1 MGMSVLVAA
10 LVASVMAETL
20 PTSQSARA
28 DVLSNILPNTRA
40 DVPRHATEEGS
51 LHGSSKLLAQFSKM
65 FNDPSNW
72 WTRQKHKFWRGLKLG
87 ISPFIWASAAVVSGG
102 TMVAEFIGSAMVAQV
117 WQEASDV
124 SAPKSS
130 RTSGTTEVTEERAQS
145 SYQSIAGGAEP
156 LFIVA
161 VAIVMVCSLSFF
173 LRKSWKKSRSNSILS
188 GIWSDNYVRS
198 VLFCLAKTPL
208 PLPA

>member
-1 MGMSVLVAA
+1 MSFLVAA
-10 LVASVMAETL
+10 LVVSVMAETL

-28 DVLSNILPNTRA
+28 DALSNILPNTRE
-40 DVPRHATEEGS
+40 DVSRYATEEGS
-51 LHGSSKLLAQFSKM
+51 LHGSSKLLAQFAKM

-72 WTRQKHKFWRGLKLG
+72 WTRQKDKFWRGLKLG

-102 TMVAEFIGSAMVAQV
+102 TMVAEAIGSAMVAQV

-124 SAPKSS
+124 SATTSL
-130 RTSGTTEVTEERAQS
+130 RTSRTTEVTDE
-145 SYQSIAGGAEP
+145 SITGGAEP

-161 VAIVMVCSLSFF
+161 VAIVMVFSLSFF

-188 GIWSDNYVRS
+188 GVWSVNYMRS
-198 VLFCLAKTPL
+198 VFFCLAKTPV
-208 PLPA
+208 PSPV